1 MSEVILLNKCPI
13 CGGRLLKCCYGQY
26 EDVYRINK
34 NCKINK
40 KKICRTDCG
49 ITTKSYIRCENNDFI
64 TNIHY
69 DVVEPLEVYGN
80 VFKNEDDGKY
90 YLQPLR
96 DTYRKWLE
104 TGKLI

>member
-1 MSEVILLNKCPI
+1 MSEDILLNKCPI
-13 CGGRLLKCCYGQY
+13 CSGKLLKCCYGQY
-26 EDVYRINK
+26 EDVYRMDK

-40 KKICRTDCG
+40 KKICRTYCG
-49 ITTKSYIRCENNDFI
+49 ITLESYIRCENNDFS
-64 TNIHY
+64 TDCEFN
-69 DVVEPLEVYGN
+69 VVKPENVYGN